1 MKLCLA
7 IGDRNC
13 EEFVKSSLEKL
24 LTCVTTKGLSIIDPQ
39 IQAIYDNPEFDDAT
53 KKQKRV
59 EIMTEYFEGHKFLSN
74 LSLTTLRL
82 VKSSGVTSVSF
93 VDEAPY
99 RECVVERCSAN
110 GVDVLVLSEMLQG
123 QTHFQNLCQDIKVHC
138 PDVRI
143 IIIGGQHEKG
153 DEFLQGLT
161 QKAIYDITY
170 GDAVNFMDL
179 FKLIFHA
186 NTYGDSLKYLNQSQ
200 ISSEGKETN
209 SMAGAPLKV
218 APVETPEPKKENKLF
233 GGIKKKEPIQ
243 PSSTT
248 PMESTPP
255 QTTPVPAARGT
266 DIFVSEDNSH
276 SSSGTELFSDDEA
289 PRDGLVCYP
298 YDMKPLLVTDRKT
311 KQSFIVNP
319 DGSKTSGENL
329 PAVIKTPRDQMYELY
344 ISSLMTDGQNQ
355 GIMKE
360 KAAPPTPRQA
370 MSYGVKARSV
380 LFTSSIQGVGCSTMA
395 FNMACLLAE
404 DMKKRV
410 LFIDSGFGESA
421 SFARLEIPMDIGISL
436 DELMKDPTRDKDI
449 LSKQTLLSYA
459 RGNDINRFSCLPD
472 TLSYLTW
479 SKDASANLVW
489 IIENIEMFSDMLTR
503 LSYSYDYIVID
514 STLIVVNEV
523 NDALFQFANTIIPV
537 VTQDIY
543 STNKTANQLHLY
555 DKYNIASKVRVL
567 VNRYEAVPPLT
578 ADTFSSDF
586 YNAQVFPILD
596 DNQGFIRA
604 QSQGIPYVTTKTAR
618 RKIIKSMRMF
628 LMSYV

>member
-13 EEFVKSSLEKL
+13 EEFVKSSLKQL
-24 LTCVTTKGLSIIDPQ
+24 LHCINTKGLSVIDPQ
-39 IQAIYDNPEFDDAT
+39 IQAIYDNHESDDTT
-53 KKQKRV
+53 KKQKRI

-82 VKSSGVTSVSF
+82 VKNSGITVVEF

-99 RECVVERCSAN
+99 RECVVERCSGN
-110 GVDVLVLSEMLQG
+110 GVDVLILSEMLQG
-123 QTHFQNLCQDIKVHC
+123 QTHFQNLCQEIKIHC
-138 PDVRI
+138 PNMRI
-143 IIIGGQHEKG
+143 VVIGGHHEKG

-179 FKLIFHA
+179 FKLIFNA
-186 NTYGDSLKYLNQSQ
+186 NTYGDSLKYLNSSQ
-200 ISSEGKETN
+200 ISSEEKESN
-209 SMAGAPLKV
+209 SIVGASLKV
-218 APVETPEPKKENKLF
+218 APVQVSEPKKEGRLF
-233 GGIKKKEPIQ
+233 GGIKKKEPIKT
-243 PSSTT
+243 SSAA
-248 PMESTPP
+248 PIEPDIPKASTS
-255 QTTPVPAARGT
+255 PVTHGT
-266 DIFVSEDNSH
+266 DLFVPDEG
-276 SSSGTELFSDDEA
+276 SGSDTELFSDDEPSA
-289 PRDGLVCYP
+289 DGLVCYP
-298 YDMKPLLVTDRKT
+298 YDMKPLLVTNRRT

-319 DGSKTSGENL
+319 DGSKESGENL
-329 PAVIKTPRDQMYELY
+329 PAVVKTPRDQMYELY
-344 ISSLMTDGQNQ
+344 ISSLMTNGQNQ
-355 GIMKE
+355 GVMKE
-360 KAAPPTPRQA
+360 KAVSPTPQQA

-380 LFTSSIQGVGCSTMA
+380 LFTSSIQGVGCSTIS

-410 LFIDSGFGESA
+410 LFIDSGFGES
-421 SFARLEIPMDIGISL
+421 SLFARLEIPMDIGISL
-436 DELMKDPTRDKDI
+436 DELMKDSTRDKDI

-459 RGNDINRFSCLPD
+459 RGSDINRFSCLPD

-479 SKDASANLVW
+479 SKNAASNLVW
-489 IIENIEMFSDMLTR
+489 ITENIEMFSDMLTR

-514 STLIVVNEV
+514 STLIVINKV

-555 DKYNIASKVRVL
+555 DKYNIASKVKVL

-578 ADTFSSDF
+578 ADTFSGDF
-586 YNAQVFPILD
+586 YNAQVFPIFD
-596 DNQGFIRA
+596 DNQGFVRA
-604 QSQGIPYVTTKTAR
+604 QSQGIPYVVTKTAR

-628 LMSYV
+628 LASYI

>member
-13 EEFVKSSLEKL
+13 EEFVKSSLSQL
-24 LTCVTTKGLSIIDPQ
+24 LRCINTKGLSVIDPQ
-39 IQAIYDNPEFDDAT
+39 IQAIYDNPEFDDIT
-53 KKQKRV
+53 KKQKRIG
-59 EIMTEYFEGHKFLSN
+59 IMTEYFEGHKFLSN

-82 VKSSGVTSVSF
+82 VKSSGITDIEF
-93 VDEAPY
+93 ADEAPY
-99 RECVVERCSAN
+99 RECVVERCSGN
-110 GVDVLVLSEMLQG
+110 SVDVLILSEMLQG
-123 QTHFQNLCQDIKVHC
+123 QTHFQNLCQEIKIHC
-138 PDVRI
+138 PNMRI
-143 IIIGGQHEKG
+143 VVIGGQHEKG

-179 FKLIFHA
+179 FKLIFRA
-186 NTYGDSLKYLNQSQ
+186 NTYGDSLKYLNLSQ
-200 ISSEGKETN
+200 ISSEGKE
-209 SMAGAPLKV
+209 SDSIAGTPLKV
-218 APVETPEPKKENKLF
+218 SPVQVPEPKKESRLF
-233 GGIKKKEPIQ
+233 GGIKKKEPVKESSAAPIE
-243 PSSTT
+243 PNAPKASTSST
-248 PMESTPP
+248 SH
-255 QTTPVPAARGT
+255 GT
-266 DIFVSEDNSH
+266 DLFVPDEGSNN
-276 SSSGTELFSDDEA
+276 GTELFSDDE
-289 PRDGLVCYP
+289 PSTDGLVCYP
-298 YDMKPLLVTDRKT
+298 YDMKPLLVTNRKT

-319 DGSKTSGENL
+319 DGSKESGENL

-355 GIMKE
+355 GVMKE
-360 KAAPPTPRQA
+360 KAVSPTPQQA

-380 LFTSSIQGVGCSTMA
+380 LFTSSIQGVGCSTIA

-410 LFIDSGFGESA
+410 LFIDSGFGES
-421 SFARLEIPMDIGISL
+421 SVFARLEIPMDIGISL
-436 DELMKDPTRDKDI
+436 DELMKDPARDKDV

-479 SKDASANLVW
+479 SKNAASNLVW
-489 IIENIEMFSDMLTR
+489 ITENIEMFSDMLTQ
-503 LSYSYDYIVID
+503 LSYSYDYIIID

-555 DKYNIASKVRVL
+555 DKYNIASKVKVL

-578 ADTFSSDF
+578 ADTFSGDF

-604 QSQGIPYVTTKTAR
+604 QSQGIPYVVTKTAR

-628 LMSYV
+628 LVSYV